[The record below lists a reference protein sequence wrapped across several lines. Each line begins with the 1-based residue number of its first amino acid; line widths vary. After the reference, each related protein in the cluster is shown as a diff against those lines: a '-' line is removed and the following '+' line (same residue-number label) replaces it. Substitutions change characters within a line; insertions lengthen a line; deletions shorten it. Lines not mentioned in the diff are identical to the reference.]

1 MTLSHTDTSDYGSR
15 AILRLAMPAIVSN
28 ISIPLLGLSDTAIS
42 GHLQSTVYLAAI
54 AVGSMMFNLVF
65 WLFAC
70 LRMSTTGLTAQA
82 LGAGDSVATRLVLA
96 QSLTLAGTIGFLILL
111 CRRPLATL
119 LGFIISAEPDVAIAA
134 SDYFLTTALCA
145 PAVLMQMVV
154 AGWFI
159 GMQNTFY
166 PMLLAI
172 FTNALNIALSLTLA
186 LGAGMGFHGVAIGT
200 LAANW
205 SGLCLAVALA
215 LRFGGREVFSGFRSG
230 QLMQRPGRFFRVN
243 TDLFLR
249 SACIMAVSLS
259 TTAFG
264 ARLGALTLAVNAVLM
279 QFFHFFSYFSDGF
292 AFAAEAITGRLAGAG
307 RRNDLLRAIRN
318 LLMWGAGMALIFT
331 AVYAIAPEPIAG
343 LITDR
348 PDVTEEVMR
357 MRIWVIV
364 IPGLTIAAFI
374 FDGIYIGLTAT
385 RLMLM
390 AAAGSAA
397 LFFGVACI
405 PYGQP
410 ADNNILWTAFMTYLT
425 ARGAILGILCKRA
438 TSPRHIATMY
448 RESAG

>member
-1 MTLSHTDTSDYGSR
+1 MTLSRTDSSDYGSR
-15 AILRLAMPAIVSN
+15 AILRLALPAIVSN
-28 ISIPLLGLSDTAIS
+28 ISVPLLGLSDTAIS
-42 GHLQSTVYLAAI
+42 GHLHSTVYLAAI

-82 LGAGDSVATRLVLA
+82 VGAGATRATRLVLA
-96 QSLTLAGTIGFLILL
+96 QSLTLAGAIGLLILL
-111 CRRPLATL
+111 CRLPLSTL
-119 LGFIISAEPDVAIAA
+119 LGFIISAEPDVAAAA

-145 PAVLMQMVV
+145 PAVLMQMVI

-172 FTNALNIALSLTLA
+172 FTNAFNIALSLTLA
-186 LGAGMGFHGVAIGT
+186 LGADMGFHGVATGT

-205 SGLCLAVALA
+205 AGLCLAVALA
-215 LRFGGREVFSGFRSG
+215 IRFGGLGVFSGFRSG
-230 QLMQRPGRFFRVN
+230 QLMQGLGRFFRVN

-307 RRNDLLRAIRN
+307 RRTDLLRAIRN
-318 LLMWGAGMALIFT
+318 LLTWGAGMALLFT
-331 AVYAIAPEPIAG
+331 AIYSIAPEPIVE

-348 PDVTEEVMR
+348 PDVTDEVMR
-357 MRIWVIV
+357 MRLWVVV

-385 RLMLM
+385 RLMLL
-390 AAAGSAA
+390 AAAGSATI
-397 LFFGVACI
+397 FFAVACI

-410 ADNNILWTAFMTYLT
+410 ADNNILWTAFMAYLT
-425 ARGAILGILCKRA
+425 ARGAILANLCKKV
-438 TSPRHIATMY
+438 TSPHHISTMH
-448 RESAG
+448 RESDG